1 MTSSS
6 FPGDPGAPVVT
17 DASVIIN
24 LVATRTAAEIVGAF
38 PNRFLATTN
47 VRRELW
53 EGRGRGHGS
62 WEGLE
67 ALIVDGSIKPV
78 ELRRRDE
85 PVYRSLVEGEALETL
100 DDGEAATIAYA
111 LGRDA
116 VALIDECKARRICA
130 ERFPR
135 LRLASTADLLLHSLV
150 ADALGETGQGDAIF
164 RALRDGKM
172 QIVPRHGTHDVVVRI
187 GADRAAAC
195 TSLPEQVRRALRPPG
210 CRRGVEEANRLH
222 EAPGDP
228 AVIVAHPGR
237 ARADDA

>member
-6 FPGDPGAPVVT
+6 FLGDPGAPVVT

-24 LVATRTAAEIVGAF
+24 LVATRTAAEIVAAF

-67 ALIVDGSIKPV
+67 ALIVDGSIEPV
-78 ELRRRDE
+78 ELQRSDE
-85 PVYRSLVEGEALETL
+85 PVYRSLVEGEAQETL

-111 LGRDA
+111 VGRGA
-116 VALIDECKARRICA
+116 VALIDERKARRICA

-135 LRLASTADLLLHSLV
+135 LRLASTADVLLHGLV
-150 ADALGETGQGDAIF
+150 KDGLGETGQRDAIF
-164 RALRDGKM
+164 HALRDAKM
-172 QIVPRHGTHDVVVRI
+172 QVVPRDRIQELVLRI
-187 GADRAAAC
+187 GPVRAAAC
-195 TSLPEQVRRALRPPG
+195 TSLPEWVRTIAG
-210 CRRGVEEANRLH
+210 G
-222 EAPGDP
+222 
-228 AVIVAHPGR
+228 
-237 ARADDA
+237 

>member
-24 LVATRTAAEIVGAF
+24 LVATGTAAEIVGAF

-67 ALIVDGSIKPV
+67 ALIVDGSIEPV
-78 ELRRRDE
+78 ELQRSDE
-85 PVYRSLVEGEALETL
+85 PVYRSLVEGEARKTL

-111 LGRDA
+111 LGRGA
-116 VALIDECKARRICA
+116 VALIDERKARRICA
-130 ERFPR
+130 ARFPE
-135 LRLASTADLLLHSLV
+135 LRLASTADVLLHGLV
-150 ADALGETGQGDAIF
+150 KDGLGETCQRDAIF
-164 RALRDGKM
+164 RALRDAKM
-172 QIVPRHGTHDVVVRI
+172 QVVPPDRMQELVRRI
-187 GADRAAAC
+187 GPVRAAAC
-195 TSLPEQVRRALRPPG
+195 TSLPEWVRTM
-210 CRRGVEEANRLH
+210 RG
-222 EAPGDP
+222 G
-228 AVIVAHPGR
+228 
-237 ARADDA
+237 

>member
-6 FPGDPGAPVVT
+6 FLSDPGAPVVT

-24 LVATRTAAEIVGAF
+24 LVATGTAPEIINAF

-47 VRRELW
+47 VRRELL

-78 ELRRRDE
+78 ELQRSDE
-85 PVYRSLVEGEALETL
+85 PVYRSLVEGEARETL

-111 LGRDA
+111 VGRGA

-130 ERFPR
+130 ERFR
-135 LRLASTADLLLHSLV
+135 ELRLASTADVLLHGLV
-150 ADALGETGQGDAIF
+150 RDGLGVARQRDAIF
-164 RALRDGKM
+164 RALRDAKM
-172 QIVPRHGTHDVVVRI
+172 QVVPPDRMQELVRRI
-187 GADRAAAC
+187 GLVRAAAC
-195 TSLPEQVRRALRPPG
+195 TSLPEWVRTMAG
-210 CRRGVEEANRLH
+210 G
-222 EAPGDP
+222 
-228 AVIVAHPGR
+228 
-237 ARADDA
+237 